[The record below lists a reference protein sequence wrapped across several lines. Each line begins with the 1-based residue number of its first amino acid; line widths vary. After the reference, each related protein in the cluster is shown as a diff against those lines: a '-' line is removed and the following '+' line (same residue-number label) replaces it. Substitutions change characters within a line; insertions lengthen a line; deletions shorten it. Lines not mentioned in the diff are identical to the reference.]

1 MPRPLLA
8 LSGRVQGRLC
18 RSRQLSGSSLILE
31 VPRQS
36 SASCAIKPT
45 TAKMG
50 NAGIALAPCR
60 RPQTKVHADA
70 LPNTSVRDATEV
82 KILLETLWRLVSSA
96 TAAGIVGRRRSHLK
110 IIASSFVSDLQRND
124 GTMPTVQSEP

>member
-1 MPRPLLA
+1 MQVSATFWIVIDLGSA
-8 LSGRVQGRLC
+8 TSKLSKLRNQAYN
-18 RSRQLSGSSLILE
+18 RQN
-31 VPRQS
+31 
-36 SASCAIKPT
+36 
-45 TAKMG
+45 G
-50 NAGIALAPCR
+50 NAGIALAPCC

-110 IIASSFVSDLQRND
+110 IIASSFVSDLQRDD